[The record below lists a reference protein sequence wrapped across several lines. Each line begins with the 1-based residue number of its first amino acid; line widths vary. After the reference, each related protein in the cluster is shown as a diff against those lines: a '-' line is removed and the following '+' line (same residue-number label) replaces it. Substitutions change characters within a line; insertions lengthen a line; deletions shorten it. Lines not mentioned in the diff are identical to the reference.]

1 MLWVGSSE
9 TIRDPRNIFTRR
21 YSPNLYVNIKILN
34 INLKFNFIISKLI
47 NNNLI
52 YIKNSTLNSNKRY
65 YSTVRNINSK
75 SDKIPIPIFSIGSL
89 NDANSIKSYYEL
101 LKGKGGIYSFVNTLN
116 NKRYIGSAKD
126 LYIRLNEHILNKK
139 SSAALQK
146 AFEKY
151 GLENFN
157 FCIYEYFTYES
168 KVVSHKSLTDL
179 ETSYLE
185 RFHIDTIYNYTT
197 SAISIKGYKHTGEAK
212 SKMIKRYENKENHPM
227 YGKSHTEEAL
237 ALISKPGELNPMFGR
252 KHSEVTKDNISSKL
266 SKYPLGVGIYDLDNN
281 LIAQFRNNVEL
292 AKYLDIS
299 RVTVGKSLNSGGIYN
314 KLYYFKAI
322 E

>member
-1 MLWVGSSE
+1 M
-9 TIRDPRNIFTRR
+9 F
-21 YSPNLYVNIKILN
+21 
-34 INLKFNFIISKLI
+34 KLI
-47 NNNLI
+47 KNNLI
-52 YIKNSTLNSNKRY
+52 YKKNSVLSSNKRY
-65 YSTVRNINSK
+65 YSTTRKIKPESENIPV
-75 SDKIPIPIFSIGSL
+75 PITSIGSL
-89 NDANSIKSYYEL
+89 NDANSIKSYSKL

-126 LYIRLNEHILNKK
+126 LYIRLNEHIKNKK
-139 SSAALQK
+139 SNGALQK

-151 GLENFN
+151 GLENFK

-185 RFHIDTIYNYTT
+185 RFHIDTLYNYTT
-197 SAISIKGYKHTGEAK
+197 TAIGNTGYKHTDEAK

-227 YGKSHTEEAL
+227 YGKSHTKEAL
-237 ALISKPGELNPMFGR
+237 ALISKPGELNPMFGI
-252 KHSEVTKDNISSKL
+252 KHSEVTKDKISIKL

-299 RVTVGKSLNSGGIYN
+299 RVTVGKYLNSGAIYN

-322 E
+322 IKD